1 MEDNIF
7 VKASRQMLT
16 GMFDFDGDMNDKL
29 HQGHTDG
36 VRGGPG
42 LDFFRTEILSTYRKS
57 RDLK

>member
-16 GMFDFDGDMNDKL
+16 GMFDFDGDMNDML

-36 VRGGPG
+36 VRGGSLCG
-42 LDFFRTEILSTYRKS
+42 S
-57 RDLK
+57 